1 MLFYRENNSYENT
14 YGSDEERDSIERR
27 EVKEKQQRHNFIK
40 REFKKRKT
48 VSLPD
53 TINIQ
58 VNIII

>member
-27 EVKEKQQRHNFIK
+27 EAKEKQQRHNFIK